1 MKKNLKVG
9 LMAGLLITPAIIAQA
24 GEAEASETPTPY
36 NVVASVTAEELLNS
50 FKAANEESA
59 SATLTQERTIYNTY
73 KDNET
78 FADIMPLIDAKLT
91 YLEKYMQLK
100 QDAAQVKILVSKL
113 TNTNNSLVADTQAAQ
128 EALENLYVHLE
139 NTGTELSNAV
149 NGNAGTFLETL
160 LYYDGNGQTDF
171 INKYVTLASL
181 SHLQSFE
188 EQTTAI
194 EQFIENYIS
203 PVTTLTAQEAFSK
216 ESYISA
222 VANARTAFNEITDPA
237 FKSVLK
243 IQLAE
248 SDSGIEQ
255 FIKNAENDIK
265 KAQTVE
271 DKIID
276 LVEEPPTAT
285 TFNSKVNGLVK
296 EYGQLSDVQKKLV
309 PNADE
314 LKPYEN
320 VLNVVNEITRI
331 SKLQANTEEFREEA
345 ENAAELYNAL
355 DPLDTRF
362 VVNFDK
368 LLEIQAAI
376 ENAKKVETDIVK
388 IDSAKYE
395 EKSSIVA
402 DARAAY
408 NALPAYERKYVLKE
422 LLDLLTSWEKSTATA
437 AIINKQIDAIKTDV
451 LANLDNEK

>member
-113 TNTNNSLVADTQAAQ
+113 TNTNNSLVADTQAVQ

-296 EYGQLSDVQKKLV
+296 EYGQLSDVQK
-309 PNADE
+309 NS
-314 LKPYEN
+314 YQ
-320 VLNVVNEITRI
+320 TRM
-331 SKLQANTEEFREEA
+331 N
-345 ENAAELYNAL
+345 
-355 DPLDTRF
+355 
-362 VVNFDK
+362 
-368 LLEIQAAI
+368 
-376 ENAKKVETDIVK
+376 
-388 IDSAKYE
+388 
-395 EKSSIVA
+395 
-402 DARAAY
+402 
-408 NALPAYERKYVLKE
+408 
-422 LLDLLTSWEKSTATA
+422 
-437 AIINKQIDAIKTDV
+437 
-451 LANLDNEK
+451 